1 MKNQTLE
8 RQTGEHLV
16 DDQIDKKLLAG
27 LKEADRDTQISMLVN
42 LCKSG
47 RWDYLRAETKPGVQ
61 EAVLEECRKQGYNT
75 KQIK

>member
-1 MKNQTLE
+1 MRTQTLE
-8 RQTGEHLV
+8 RQTGERLV

-27 LKEADRDTQISMLVN
+27 LKEADRNTQISMLVN

-61 EAVLEECRKQGYNT
+61 EAVLEECRRQGIT
-75 KQIK
+75 TEQIK